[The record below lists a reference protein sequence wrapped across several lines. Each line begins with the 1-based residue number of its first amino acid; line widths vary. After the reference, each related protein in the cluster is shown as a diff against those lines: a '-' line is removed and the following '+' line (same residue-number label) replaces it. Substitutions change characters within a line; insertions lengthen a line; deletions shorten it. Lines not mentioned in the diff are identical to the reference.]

1 MSSHAVVGEEG
12 GGDGVA
18 VEVAPVERLLRL
30 GGRDERLVPGEPSGG
45 ASGEASGEA
54 SGGALGEASVR
65 GFWRSLGVRRAARLG
80 GEASTGARALD
91 EARAEV
97 RRAVPVQLSL
107 GGHDEGGELAEG
119 LALTADVVDALVR
132 VRVGVGV
139 KGEGEG
145 WG

>member
-1 MSSHAVVGEEG
+1 MGFQQRARAAARCVVTGQWSNVSSNAVVGEEG
-12 GGDGVA
+12 GGDRVA

-30 GGRDERLVPGEPSGG
+30 GGRDERLVPEEP
-45 ASGEASGEA
+45 SGEASGEA
-54 SGGALGEASVR
+54 SGET
-65 GFWRSLGVRRAARLG
+65 WG
-80 GEASTGARALD
+80 GASTGARALD